1 MKLIVSLAV
10 QREDSVI
17 LADEHMIIEGSAAV
31 LATQPLAMMVQEML
45 NVIKVSLGVGAES

>member
-45 NVIKVSLGVGAES
+45 NVIKVSLGEGAEN